1 MLNFKNI
8 ELKLQLE
15 KMVIGLEE
23 PILIK
28 GGGKFIAKVDSG
40 NAGYNVIH
48 GEDLVQQGD
57 ILNFKTFD
65 SDNNERRIS
74 KKIVDTLNVHIG
86 AGNIQERP
94 VIELDI
100 KFADEDYKKV
110 PFTVTD
116 RSKNSEKV
124 LISKDFVQNQ
134 LDALIDVSQVNMT
147 EKEPVEVDYVNEGL
161 FTGIRNMARAVK
173 RGVNNTTSFLDKVAH
188 GETQFS
194 NTSKIEGK
202 SENENDVNKKISS
215 LKEKVGSDA
224 RLVKST
230 AEQHSDYLDKYLG
243 LKAMD
248 TSVKCKDLY
257 VKRILDYQ
265 GNLMYGEKLELP
277 NSIAA
282 LYKQKEELLKANSS
296 NNTQQTTSNESFIDR
311 RIKEIYKNYGLIYEN
326 SPEPGASP
334 APAAT
339 ATQTPAQG
347 EIGQDNK
354 QPGQV
359 SGTALQAPAQQD
371 NAQNNPNQ
379 EKINE
384 IDKQIN
390 EKISALHEFR
400 LYFVGGT
407 VNGDKVIDN
416 IENKFKEIQAVY
428 ISEAKK
434 ILNANNEFYM
444 GDGKS
449 FCISIANALKSKNK
463 DGKFVGYFAVVLDD
477 NDCAIYMDNENYFVT
492 GKK

>member
-147 EKEPVEVDYVNEGL
+147 EKEPVEVDYVNERYSEKKPNI
-161 FTGIRNMARAVK
+161 FKRMANKLNQGAEFMNYIGK
-173 RGVNNTTSFLDKVAH
+173 RGTDYNKDRYSSSSSNYSNNSS
-188 GETQFS
+188 S
-194 NTSKIEGK
+194 NTNK
-202 SENENDVNKKISS
+202 SEEEHIAILKNNIENDAQLIRSKLNSKKNNIDPNIFGDHRPKDVSCVNFDI
-215 LKEKVGSDA
+215 
-224 RLVKST
+224 
-230 AEQHSDYLDKYLG
+230 
-243 LKAMD
+243 
-248 TSVKCKDLY
+248 
-257 VKRILDYQ
+257 KRILDYEN
-265 GNLMYGEKLELP
+265 NLMYGKKL
-277 NSIAA
+277 NV
-282 LYKQKEELLKANSS
+282 K
-296 NNTQQTTSNESFIDR
+296 NNNLHDSFIDKWLNR
-311 RIKEIYKNYGLIYEN
+311 YNLINEAQGSSVPPVEGDTPAQVPQSSVLSSSKPTQVANEKDKKIPEKNIKNNTNDFCIYFCGGLYDGEKLLPNGIENLFKETNGSYEN
-326 SPEPGASP
+326 ISKTFLENNAFDDSSFKQYCRNLSKKLK
-334 APAAT
+334 AT
-339 ATQTPAQG
+339 ATYNSKGCCGLFAVCTG
-347 EIGQDNK
+347 K
-354 QPGQV
+354 
-359 SGTALQAPAQQD
+359 
-371 NAQNNPNQ
+371 
-379 EKINE
+379 
-384 IDKQIN
+384 
-390 EKISALHEFR
+390 
-400 LYFVGGT
+400 
-407 VNGDKVIDN
+407 
-416 IENKFKEIQAVY
+416 IENR
-428 ISEAKK
+428 
-434 ILNANNEFYM
+434 N
-444 GDGKS
+444 
-449 FCISIANALKSKNK
+449 
-463 DGKFVGYFAVVLDD
+463 VVLYDS
-477 NDCAIYMDNENYFVT
+477 IYDIIESIN
-492 GKK
+492 KK